1 MKNKIQKLIAF
12 LLLTLGISFVSL
24 AQRHYEKTARTQGE
38 DVSIESLAIDK
49 RPPGPELKRTRILA
63 KNGVEFAIT
72 FPEKY
77 QNLSI
82 VRNDTNII
90 IEGRKIKVI
99 GPGHLSFK
107 FSYTENGVS
116 YTCDILG
123 DVNYYGEL
131 SYNGKSDL
139 QANPIEVKATNEN
152 DKLVVPN
159 AFPAKGWGFATPGLD
174 PENLTLE
181 MLEKF
186 EETIFSESSEMALK
200 DLLRIGREKGYFV
213 NGKVKI
219 VVAFGDTSSNAL
231 PNGVPGASSLQIIT
245 LIDARTYNLNLSQE
259 GQGTVSVSKNQLKP
273 GESATLSAQAAQGW
287 RFDHWEENGQNVTEN
302 PLTITM
308 GTQDR
313 SIKAVFTEL
322 PKQKVNV
329 ILQIVDTNGRE
340 LAPSQSQE
348 VTSGGTVTFQV
359 PNLANVN
366 FKGWKRNGQIVETG
380 SSYTLSNVTQ
390 NETIQAVFE
399 VPVQSL
405 SLSFSTLSVKEG
417 ESKDLPSVTVVP
429 SDAADQAITW
439 TSNSPAVAKVEN
451 GKVVGLAAGTAT
463 LEASSTNGKKA
474 VLTVTVSQREE
485 TQPQPQPQPSP
496 APQPQPSPAPQP
508 QPQPSEP
515 KAVESLSLSF
525 SALSVKEGESKDL
538 PSVTVVPSDA
548 ADQAITWTSNS
559 PAVAKVENGKVVG
572 LAAGTATLE
581 ASSTNGKKAVL
592 TVTVSQREETQP
604 QPQPQP
610 RPEPQPQPQPSEP
623 KAVESLS
630 LSFSALSVKEGES
643 KDLPSV
649 TVVPSDAADQAITWT
664 SNSPAVA
671 KVENGKVVGLA
682 AGTATL
688 EASST
693 NGKKAVLTVTVSQR
707 EETQP
712 QPQPEPQPQP
722 SPAPQPQPQPSEP
735 SEQEA
740 LPPYI
745 ASFPTEVA
753 PQEQI
758 SLTPWQGLGSIAV
771 EQIRYHLTDAD
782 GNTLSQAIGK
792 IENQKLVFTQAG
804 TYRLVAELPNN
815 PEGWTDIEY
824 LITVK

>member
-24 AQRHYEKTARTQGE
+24 AQRHYKETVRTQGE
-38 DVSIESLAIDK
+38 DVSIESLAINK
-49 RPPGPELKRTRILA
+49 RPRGPEFKRTRILA

-82 VRNDTNII
+82 VRSNRT
-90 IEGRKIKVI
+90 IEIQGRKVFVVEA
-99 GPGHLSFK
+99 GVLSFE

-116 YTCDILG
+116 YICDILG
-123 DVNYYGEL
+123 DINYYGEL

-159 AFPAKGWGFATPGLD
+159 VFPAKGWGFATPGLD

-273 GESATLSAQAAQGW
+273 GESATLTAQAAQGW

-308 GTQDR
+308 ETQDR

-322 PKQKVNV
+322 PKPKVNV
-329 ILQIVDTNGRE
+329 VLQIVDTNGGE

-348 VTSGGTVTFQV
+348 VTSGGSVTFQV

-366 FKGWKRNGQIVETG
+366 FKGWKRNGQMVDTG

-390 NETIQAVFE
+390 NETIQAIFE

-451 GKVVGLAAGTAT
+451 GKVVGLLAGTAR

-485 TQPQPQPQPSP
+485 TQPQPQPSP
-496 APQPQPSPAPQP
+496 
-508 QPQPSEP
+508 E
-515 KAVESLSLSF
+515 
-525 SALSVKEGESKDL
+525 
-538 PSVTVVPSDA
+538 
-548 ADQAITWTSNS
+548 
-559 PAVAKVENGKVVG
+559 
-572 LAAGTATLE
+572 
-581 ASSTNGKKAVL
+581 
-592 TVTVSQREETQP
+592 
-604 QPQPQP
+604 
-610 RPEPQPQPQPSEP
+610 
-623 KAVESLS
+623 
-630 LSFSALSVKEGES
+630 
-643 KDLPSV
+643 
-649 TVVPSDAADQAITWT
+649 
-664 SNSPAVA
+664 
-671 KVENGKVVGLA
+671 
-682 AGTATL
+682 
-688 EASST
+688 
-693 NGKKAVLTVTVSQR
+693 
-707 EETQP
+707 
-712 QPQPEPQPQP
+712 
-722 SPAPQPQPQPSEP
+722 PQPQPQPSEP

>member
-24 AQRHYEKTARTQGE
+24 AQRHYKETVRTQGE
-38 DVSIESLAIDK
+38 DVSIESLAINK
-49 RPPGPELKRTRILA
+49 RPRGPEFKRTRILA

-82 VRNDTNII
+82 VRSNRT
-90 IEGRKIKVI
+90 IEIQGRKVFVVEA
-99 GPGHLSFK
+99 GVLSFE

-116 YTCDILG
+116 YICDILG
-123 DVNYYGEL
+123 DINYYGEL

-159 AFPAKGWGFATPGLD
+159 VFPAKGWGFATPGLD

-273 GESATLSAQAAQGW
+273 GESATLTAQAAQGW

-308 GTQDR
+308 ETQDR

-322 PKQKVNV
+322 PKPKVNV
-329 ILQIVDTNGRE
+329 VLQIVDTNGGE

-348 VTSGGTVTFQV
+348 VTSGGSVTFQV

-366 FKGWKRNGQIVETG
+366 FKGWKRNGQMVDTG

-390 NETIQAVFE
+390 NETIQAIFE

-451 GKVVGLAAGTAT
+451 GKVVGLLAGTAT

-485 TQPQPQPQPSP
+485 TQPQPQP
-496 APQPQPSPAPQP
+496 APQPQPRPEPQP

-525 SALSVKEGESKDL
+525 STLSLKEGESKDL

-572 LAAGTATLE
+572 LLAGTATLE

-604 QPQPQP
+604 QPQPS
-610 RPEPQPQPQPSEP
+610 PE
-623 KAVESLS
+623 
-630 LSFSALSVKEGES
+630 
-643 KDLPSV
+643 
-649 TVVPSDAADQAITWT
+649 
-664 SNSPAVA
+664 
-671 KVENGKVVGLA
+671 
-682 AGTATL
+682 
-688 EASST
+688 
-693 NGKKAVLTVTVSQR
+693 
-707 EETQP
+707 
-712 QPQPEPQPQP
+712 
-722 SPAPQPQPQPSEP
+722 PQPQPQPSEP

>member
-24 AQRHYEKTARTQGE
+24 AQRHYKETVRTQGE
-38 DVSIESLAIDK
+38 DVSIESLAINK
-49 RPPGPELKRTRILA
+49 RPRGPEFKRTRILA

-82 VRNDTNII
+82 VRSNRT
-90 IEGRKIKVI
+90 IEIQGRKVFVVEA
-99 GPGHLSFK
+99 GVLSFE

-116 YTCDILG
+116 YICDILG
-123 DVNYYGEL
+123 DINYYGEL

-159 AFPAKGWGFATPGLD
+159 VFPAKGWGFATPGLD

-273 GESATLSAQAAQGW
+273 GESATLTAQAAQGW

-308 GTQDR
+308 ETQDR

-322 PKQKVNV
+322 PKPKVNV
-329 ILQIVDTNGRE
+329 VLQIVDTNGGE

-348 VTSGGTVTFQV
+348 VTSGGSVTFQV

-366 FKGWKRNGQIVETG
+366 FKGWKRNGQMVDTG

-390 NETIQAVFE
+390 NETIQAIFE

-417 ESKDLPSVTVVP
+417 ESKDLPSVTVVPSDAADQAITWTSNSPAVAKVENGKVVGLLAGTARLEASSTNGKKAVLTVTVSQREETQPQPQPAPQPQPRPEPQPQPQPSEPKAVESLSLSFSTLSLKEGESKGLPSVTVVPSDAADQAIIWTSNSPAVAKVENGKVVGLAAGTATLEASSTNGKKAVLTVTVSQREETQPQPQPAPQPQPSPAPQPQPQPSEPKAVESLSLSFSTLSVKEGESKALPSVTVVP

-485 TQPQPQPQPSP
+485 TQPQPQPSP
-496 APQPQPSPAPQP
+496 
-508 QPQPSEP
+508 E
-515 KAVESLSLSF
+515 
-525 SALSVKEGESKDL
+525 
-538 PSVTVVPSDA
+538 
-548 ADQAITWTSNS
+548 
-559 PAVAKVENGKVVG
+559 
-572 LAAGTATLE
+572 
-581 ASSTNGKKAVL
+581 
-592 TVTVSQREETQP
+592 
-604 QPQPQP
+604 
-610 RPEPQPQPQPSEP
+610 
-623 KAVESLS
+623 
-630 LSFSALSVKEGES
+630 
-643 KDLPSV
+643 
-649 TVVPSDAADQAITWT
+649 
-664 SNSPAVA
+664 
-671 KVENGKVVGLA
+671 
-682 AGTATL
+682 
-688 EASST
+688 
-693 NGKKAVLTVTVSQR
+693 
-707 EETQP
+707 
-712 QPQPEPQPQP
+712 
-722 SPAPQPQPQPSEP
+722 PQPQPQPSEP

>member
-24 AQRHYEKTARTQGE
+24 AQRHYKETVRTQGE
-38 DVSIESLAIDK
+38 DVSIESLAINK
-49 RPPGPELKRTRILA
+49 RPRGPEFKRTRILA

-82 VRNDTNII
+82 VRSNRT
-90 IEGRKIKVI
+90 IEIQGRKVFVVEA
-99 GPGHLSFK
+99 GVLSFE

-116 YTCDILG
+116 YICDILG
-123 DVNYYGEL
+123 DINYYGEL

-159 AFPAKGWGFATPGLD
+159 VFPAKGWGFATPGLD

-273 GESATLSAQAAQGW
+273 GESATLTAQAAQGW

-308 GTQDR
+308 ETQDR

-322 PKQKVNV
+322 PKPKVNV
-329 ILQIVDTNGRE
+329 VLQIVDTNGGE

-348 VTSGGTVTFQV
+348 VTSGGSVTFQV

-366 FKGWKRNGQIVETG
+366 FKGWKRNGQMVDTG

-390 NETIQAVFE
+390 NETIQAIFE

-439 TSNSPAVAKVEN
+439 TSNSPAVAKVENGKVVGLLAGTARLEASSTNGKKAVLTVTVSQREETQPQPQPEPQPQPRPEPQPQPQPSEPKAVESLSLSFSTLSVKEGESKDLPSVTVVPSDAADQAITWMSNSPAVAKVEN

-496 APQPQPSPAPQP
+496 APQPQPSPAPQ
-508 QPQPSEP
+508 
-515 KAVESLSLSF
+515 L
-525 SALSVKEGESKDL
+525 
-538 PSVTVVPSDA
+538 
-548 ADQAITWTSNS
+548 
-559 PAVAKVENGKVVG
+559 
-572 LAAGTATLE
+572 
-581 ASSTNGKKAVL
+581 
-592 TVTVSQREETQP
+592 
-604 QPQPQP
+604 
-610 RPEPQPQPQPSEP
+610 
-623 KAVESLS
+623 
-630 LSFSALSVKEGES
+630 
-643 KDLPSV
+643 
-649 TVVPSDAADQAITWT
+649 
-664 SNSPAVA
+664 
-671 KVENGKVVGLA
+671 
-682 AGTATL
+682 
-688 EASST
+688 
-693 NGKKAVLTVTVSQR
+693 
-707 EETQP
+707 
-712 QPQPEPQPQP
+712 QP
-722 SPAPQPQPQPSEP
+722 SPAPQPQPSEP